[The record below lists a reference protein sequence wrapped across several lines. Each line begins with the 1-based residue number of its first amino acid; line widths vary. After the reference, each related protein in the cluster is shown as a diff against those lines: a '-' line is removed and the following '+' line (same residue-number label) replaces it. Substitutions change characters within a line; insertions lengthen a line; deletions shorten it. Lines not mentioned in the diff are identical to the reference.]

1 MKKYIF
7 IIYCVVFAY
16 HSYSQVDTNNFYWR
30 KFLYEVY
37 STQQDSLAFYPYYL
51 KKKPYFES
59 YFNSYTEA
67 ELKKMQEKSFDMMY
81 YPNKDSLRDP
91 AYLQE
96 QAYSWVISR
105 MLFGYYLDNL
115 YDSLQ
120 TAYDAKGDTIEL
132 DFYLKGKHVNLYR
145 NYRIIYLVY
154 TENGEKNRIDACT
167 LENAFLAPDI
177 GMDTAGIVLLKYK
190 RRYYDITFCE
200 KHLQDLKKE
209 VKISLIYEI
218 KPFENPVTAFSILDQ
233 REELVGKSNMKGVLY
248 VSCER
253 FRRCKSDYF
262 EKESDYFRAQKK
274 KYYGKR

>member
-1 MKKYIF
+1 
-7 IIYCVVFAY
+7 
-16 HSYSQVDTNNFYWR
+16 
-30 KFLYEVY
+30 
-37 STQQDSLAFYPYYL
+37 
-51 KKKPYFES
+51 
-59 YFNSYTEA
+59 
-67 ELKKMQEKSFDMMY
+67 MY

-96 QAYSWVISR
+96 QAYSSVISR